1 MYRDLSLPLR
11 SVYGP
16 PDAGGG
22 LWSAGRFS
30 GSYRSGF
37 LSPVVA
43 QAVISVS
50 RVRDMNRSEKI
61 FFVHMAWCPLFDMK

>member
-1 MYRDLSLPLR
+1 MYLSLPLR

-50 RVRDMNRSEKI
+50 RVRTMKSSEKI
-61 FFVHMAWCPLFDMK
+61 FFVHMTWAPF